1 MQGATKQASP
11 ETLPQRV
18 NLALCQLQNKPD
30 EDNAHL
36 FRTTYRRF
44 QVWSNKAGDVHSKEQ
59 EKAVAYLDKVLK
71 GAGKLR
77 DAGLHRKMLK
87 KDVKLPGHQKPKA
100 KFESILSKRYEKR
113 RGRLSD
119 LLEGA
124 VLSEVG

>member
-11 ETLPQRV
+11 GTLPQRV
-18 NLALCQLQNKPD
+18 NVALCQLQNKPD

-44 QVWSNKAGDVHSKEQ
+44 QVWSKQAGDFHHKEQ

-71 GAGKLR
+71 TGGKLR

-87 KDVKLPGHQKPKA
+87 NGAKLPGHQKPKP
-100 KFESILSKRYEKR
+100 KFASTLSQSYEKR
-113 RGRLSD
+113 RGGRSD
-119 LLEGA
+119 LPE
-124 VLSEVG
+124 